1 MTLFGDAASW
11 VHLVTSGM
19 TVVHFVIRCCH
30 LGSSGWL
37 CVYLHVDL
45 PSSQNSEA
53 SIREGHYSILP
64 WHKMVLDAV
73 AQTCRQ
79 QQCDSEADSHEA
91 HLAPEKRVAEKPL
104 RPGFLCTICTGRS
117 KIMSTRI
124 SPSVMR
130 GRNRWLI
137 S

>member
-1 MTLFGDAASW
+1 MGDS
-11 VHLVTSGM
+11 
-19 TVVHFVIRCCH
+19 R
-30 LGSSGWL
+30 
-37 CVYLHVDL
+37 
-45 PSSQNSEA
+45 
-53 SIREGHYSILP
+53 
-64 WHKMVLDAV
+64 
-73 AQTCRQ
+73 
-79 QQCDSEADSHEA
+79 EA

-137 S
+137 SWLPGSAHVHADVSNTSASSKSHSSECANT